1 MQITQSKVFLSITFV
16 VTKTLNNMH
25 IIMNLHCCPER
36 IVKDIIHMRQFSP
49 MSEKKK
55 IKIGKKVYLLFETAE
70 NGNLNF

>member
-1 MQITQSKVFLSITFV
+1 MQITRSKVFLSITFV
-16 VTKTLNNMH
+16 VTKTLNKMH

-55 IKIGKKVYLLFETAE
+55 LRLEKRYICSFKQLKMET
-70 NGNLNF
+70 

>member
-1 MQITQSKVFLSITFV
+1 MQITQSKVFLSTTFV

-36 IVKDIIHMRQFSP
+36 IVKDIIQMRQFSP

-55 IKIGKKVYLLFETAE
+55 
-70 NGNLNF
+70 

>member
-36 IVKDIIHMRQFSP
+36 IVKDIIQMRQFSP

-55 IKIGKKVYLLFETAE
+55 NKDWKKGIFALSKS
-70 NGNLNF
+70 

>member
-49 MSEKKK
+49 MSEKKNK
-55 IKIGKKVYLLFETAE
+55 DWKKGIIALS
-70 NGNLNF
+70 NS

>member
-1 MQITQSKVFLSITFV
+1 MQITRSKVFLSITFV
-16 VTKTLNNMH
+16 VTKTLNKMH

-49 MSEKKK
+49 MSEKK
-55 IKIGKKVYLLFETAE
+55 IKIGKKVYLLFQTTE